1 MAAPAAWLEHRF
13 ALIHGEDG
21 DARREA
27 VGQWKRKH
35 VDPEWADF
43 SLTVC
48 AEGCPWPEVM
58 AALQEASP
66 LGAEDRTV
74 VAPAADN
81 LFLRAKEL
89 PPAVKAMLDKPPAG
103 VKLLLVAW
111 RLSRKRLSL

>member
-1 MAAPAAWLEHRF
+1 MATPAVWLEHRF

-27 VGQWKRKH
+27 VAQWKRKH

-66 LGAEDRTV
+66 LGA
-74 VAPAADN
+74 
-81 LFLRAKEL
+81 
-89 PPAVKAMLDKPPAG
+89 
-103 VKLLLVAW
+103 
-111 RLSRKRLSL
+111 